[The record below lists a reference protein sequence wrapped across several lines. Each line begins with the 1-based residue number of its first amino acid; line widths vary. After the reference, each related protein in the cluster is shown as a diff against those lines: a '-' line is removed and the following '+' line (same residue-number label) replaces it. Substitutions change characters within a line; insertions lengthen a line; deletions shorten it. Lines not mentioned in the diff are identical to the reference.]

1 MLIIS
6 GKPEVCKLLVE
17 NGAKIDEI
25 NSVKRTASQMAA
37 FVGNHEC
44 VSVIN
49 NFVPKED
56 VFYYTRKQP
65 FEEKAK
71 LPINM
76 AKPLYELVMLV
87 RKFELILFFS
97 ITKFFFCYR

>member
-1 MLIIS
+1 
-6 GKPEVCKLLVE
+6 
-17 NGAKIDEI
+17 
-25 NSVKRTASQMAA
+25 MAA

-44 VSVIN
+44 VSIIN

-71 LPINM
+71 LPMNM

-87 RKFELILFFS
+87 RKFEFI
-97 ITKFFFCYR
+97 FFFFNTIIFSVSDEHSSN

>member
-1 MLIIS
+1 
-6 GKPEVCKLLVE
+6 
-17 NGAKIDEI
+17 
-25 NSVKRTASQMAA
+25 MAA

-44 VSVIN
+44 VSIIN

-71 LPINM
+71 LPMNM

-87 RKFELILFFS
+87 RKFELILFFFNYQ
-97 ITKFFFCYR
+97 IFFSVTDEHSSN

>member
-1 MLIIS
+1 
-6 GKPEVCKLLVE
+6 
-17 NGAKIDEI
+17 
-25 NSVKRTASQMAA
+25 MAA

-49 NFVPKED
+49 NFVPKDD

-71 LPINM
+71 LPMNM

-87 RKFELILFFS
+87 WKFELISCYFSVIKMFFVS
-97 ITKFFFCYR
+97 DEHSSN